1 MPTVVR
7 RFLILCSLIPLCLAS
22 AQAADRYLVRLAGTP
37 SASLRAA
44 IVNRIVPTSVLT
56 AKPAERTMS
65 AEQQQALAAA
75 AQWVVVEV
83 TSDQAARLMEDPA
96 VLDVHP
102 NTRLRL
108 HESPL
113 TNDSL
118 AADQFA
124 LHRINA
130 KGAWTQATGDGVLVG
145 VVDTGIDWEHPDLVN
160 RLAVRTA
167 EDANGNG
174 RFEPWPSS
182 VVVDGVTGDL
192 NGVDDDGNGYVD
204 DVIGFD
210 FVDQD
215 VRNLGDDRDRDPV
228 PFDEQ
233 GHGTSVAG
241 VIAAEAN
248 NGIGIA
254 GLAYDARVVTLRAF
268 DATGNAE
275 EDDVAAAII
284 YGALNGVR
292 VMNLSFGDGVD
303 APAMHDAIRFA
314 ASMGVTL
321 VASAGNSGGVSRQ
334 FPAGYDDV
342 ITVAAT
348 NADDA
353 RAPFS
358 STGSLVDLSAP
369 GQSIVTTA
377 VGGRYRTVSGTSFA
391 APYVAATAAML
402 LQQRPQLTPPE
413 LRAVLTASS
422 RDLGERGWDG
432 DFGAGRLDADA
443 ALRFVGSGNVA
454 ITSPINE
461 STVQLFNATD
471 AVPVVGSTT
480 TPLFDRWELLLGR
493 GAEPAT
499 WTLLAEGVQA
509 VRDGQLGELTRS
521 RTSDDTYTI
530 RLRIALKDGRSL
542 ESRRRVRVVHSD
554 TLRIDSIEVVPA
566 WRDDRRVAVVTV
578 RTSQPSFC
586 RITAENS
593 FTSASFTDQKR
604 RTRLHSLAVDL
615 DPYSTSGTANIEVW
629 AGSDTVQRDV
639 PLAVANEA
647 VPTTGWT
654 DKAGAE
660 FAGYVLNDVRDIYG
674 NGKDMFVM
682 SDLRS
687 GGFGPALTVG
697 RDGIGWG
704 YQDSTTDVWI
714 PRGMGDANGNGRLEV
729 FCHVVGRARL
739 YEAAEV
745 GGNPFA
751 TVIFDNNDGR
761 NNAAGM
767 ADIDGDGRE
776 ELLMLSDSGV
786 VVMTWNNGSFVRMG
800 LAANP
805 TPPQPGTIGNR
816 VDEISVGVGD
826 FDGDGRTEI
835 AFGDTDGDLIVSEFT
850 GAGFETDVIVEGE
863 GAGGSGYVAV
873 GDVNGDGLPDI
884 VHGVPDDPY
893 AGRDGE
899 YGRQVWTYR
908 VYTNRNGEYDVLWQD
923 HFYGVRYGIGFRNGV
938 GTGEI
943 DDKPGDDVVIC
954 VFPHLYV
961 FGWSQGSMQPLQYR
975 SDVVSPR
982 FLVHDFDGNGR
993 NELGFGVTV
1002 PEVGS
1007 MTSFDFVE
1015 YAADRDR
1022 LPTPAGLRGRIEGD
1036 TSAVLSWAPAEGA
1049 AYYRI
1054 FMATSSN
1061 GLFREI
1067 DTSRLVYKQID
1078 SLKRDLGYRF
1088 RVSAIAA
1095 DGGPDESFRS
1105 NIVDLFI
1112 DDVRGEIV
1120 EHTDTLTLRQLR
1132 QGASVVVRYN
1142 KPLTESGTPPAAFT
1156 LADGNGS
1163 VLMAQTVT
1171 LAGDSTYVITFGA
1184 TSSSSGAWT
1193 LSASPI
1199 PDRNGY
1205 PTQAFG
1211 NGMVVI
1217 DTRPAP
1223 MPLYLAQLVV
1233 NGTSSITLSY
1243 SEPVDGSALVAGN
1256 YRLAP
1261 LGSVD
1266 RVERVDDVRVQVSFG
1281 QSPPL
1286 AALGSTY
1293 SITASN
1299 ITAAS
1304 GTPIA
1309 TDGGNT
1315 MSFVLTSPGLDDVY
1329 VYPHPVRI
1337 NTDGAATFANLTQQ
1351 AEIQILDQRFLQI
1364 RVIREVDGNGGASWD
1379 LRDASGTPVPP
1390 GLYFYKV
1397 VGTSTTGQSAESGLK
1412 KLMLTR

>member
-7 RFLILCSLIPLCLAS
+7 RLMILCGLLLAS
-22 AQAADRYLVRLAGTP
+22 FTLAPAAEQYLVRLSGQP
-37 SASLRAA
+37 SASIRAA
-44 IVNRIVPTSVLT
+44 IVDRVVPTTVLT
-56 AKPAERTMS
+56 AKPTDRVLSTT
-65 AEQQQALAAA
+65 QQQALAAA

-83 TSDQAARLMEDPA
+83 TPDQAARLMEDPA

-102 NTRLRL
+102 NTRVRL

-130 KGAWTQATGDGVLVG
+130 KGAWTQATGGGVLVG
-145 VVDTGIDWEHPDLVN
+145 VIDTGIDWEHPDLVN
-160 RLAVRTA
+160 RLAVRAA

-182 VVVDGVTGDL
+182 VVVDGLAGDL
-192 NGVDDDGNGYVD
+192 NGIDDDGNGYVD
-204 DVIGFD
+204 DVIGYD
-210 FVDQD
+210 FVDQE

-254 GLAYDARVVTLRAF
+254 GLAYDARVVTMRAF

-342 ITVAAT
+342 LTVAAT
-348 NADDA
+348 NADDV

-402 LQQRPQLTPPE
+402 LQQRPQLTPTE
-413 LRAVLTASS
+413 LRAMLTASS

-432 DFGAGRLDADA
+432 DFGAGRLDAQA
-443 ALRFVGSGNVA
+443 ALDFVGSGAVQ
-454 ITSPINE
+454 ITSPANE
-461 STVQLFNATD
+461 STVQLFGDTD
-471 AVPVVGSTT
+471 AVPVIGSTV
-480 TPLFDRWELLLGR
+480 TPLFERWELWQGR
-493 GAEPAT
+493 GAEPTT
-499 WTLLAEGVQA
+499 WTLLAEGAEA

-521 RTSDDTYTI
+521 RTTDDIYTV
-530 RLRIALKDGRSL
+530 RLRLALKDGRSL
-542 ESRRRVRVVHSD
+542 ESRRRVRVVLTD
-554 TLRIDSIEVVPA
+554 TLLIDSIEIVPA

-578 RTSQPSFC
+578 RTNQPSYC

-615 DPYSTSGTANIEVW
+615 DPYPASGTARIEVW
-629 AGSDTVQRDV
+629 AGSDTVQREV
-639 PLAVANEA
+639 PLTVADQA
-647 VPTTGWT
+647 APTTGWT

-697 RDGIGWG
+697 RDGLGWG

-745 GGNPFA
+745 GSNPFA

-826 FDGDGRTEI
+826 FDNDGRSEI
-835 AFGDTDGDLIVSEFT
+835 AFGDTDGDLIISEFT
-850 GAGFETDVIVEGE
+850 GAGFDTEFTVEGD

-873 GDVNGDGLPDI
+873 GDVNGDGLPEI

-908 VYTNRNGEYDVLWQD
+908 AYTYRSGEYAVLWQD

-938 GTGEI
+938 GTGAI
-943 DDKPGDDVVIC
+943 DDLPGDEIVIC
-954 VFPHLYV
+954 AFPRLYV
-961 FGWSQGSMQPLQYR
+961 LGWRDGAIEPLQYR
-975 SDVVSPR
+975 TDVVSPR
-982 FLVHDFDGNGR
+982 FLIHDFDGNGR

-1002 PEVGS
+1002 TEVGS
-1007 MTSFDFVE
+1007 MTSFDFIE
-1015 YAADRDR
+1015 YAADPDR

-1036 TSAVLSWAPAEGA
+1036 TSAVLSWAPVDGA
-1049 AYYRI
+1049 VSYRI
-1054 FMATSSN
+1054 FMATSSS
-1061 GLFREI
+1061 GLFREVG
-1067 DTSRLVYKQID
+1067 TSAETFRRID
-1078 SLKRDLGYRF
+1078 SLQRGLGYRF
-1088 RVSAIAA
+1088 RVSAVAA
-1095 DGGPDESFRS
+1095 EGGPEESFRS
-1105 NIVDLFI
+1105 NIVDLFV
-1112 DDVRGEIV
+1112 DDVRGRIV
-1120 EHTDTLTLRQLR
+1120 AHTDTLLLRDLR
-1132 QGASVVVRYN
+1132 KGAAVRVRYN
-1142 KPLTESGTPPAAFT
+1142 KPLAESGTPPASFT
-1156 LADGNGS
+1156 LSDGNGT
-1163 VLMAQTVT
+1163 VAMAHTVV
-1171 LAGDSTYVITFGA
+1171 LAGDSTYVVTFGA
-1184 TSSSSGAWT
+1184 TSGLSITWT
-1193 LSASPI
+1193 LAASPF

-1205 PTQAFG
+1205 PTQAFV
-1211 NGMVVI
+1211 NGTVVI

-1223 MPLYLAQLVV
+1223 MPLYLTQLVV

-1243 SEPVDGSALVAGN
+1243 SESVDGSALVAGN

-1266 RVERVDDVRVQVSFG
+1266 RVERVDDARVQVYFG
-1281 QSPPL
+1281 QNPPL

-1315 MSFVLTSPGLDDVY
+1315 MSFVLTAPGLDDVY

-1351 AEIQILDQRFLQI
+1351 AEIQILDQRFQQI
-1364 RVIREVDGNGGASWD
+1364 RSIREVDGNGGASWD

-1397 VGTSTTGQSAESGLK
+1397 VGTSTAGQSAESGLK